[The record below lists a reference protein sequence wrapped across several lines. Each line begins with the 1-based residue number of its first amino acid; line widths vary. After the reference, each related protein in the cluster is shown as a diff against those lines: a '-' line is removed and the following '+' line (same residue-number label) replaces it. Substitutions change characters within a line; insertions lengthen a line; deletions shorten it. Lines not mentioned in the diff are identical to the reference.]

1 MVLAARACFEPGAA
15 MTMFTKL
22 GALEKAQGVRIPT
35 FLRTHPQSE
44 ARPRAQVAAR
54 CSWRGLLYSSLC
66 RELHYAAPD
75 STADLAVSHKLDAQ
89 GACGSCQRASGA
101 A

>member
-1 MVLAARACFEPGAA
+1 MDLAARACFEPGAA

-44 ARPRAQVAAR
+44 ARPRAQVAAI
-54 CSWRGLLYSSLC
+54 CSWRGLLI
-66 RELHYAAPD
+66 AACV
-75 STADLAVSHKLDAQ
+75 VSFIMQPRRLLQ
-89 GACGSCQRASGA
+89 TWQSRTS
-101 A
+101 